1 MKDNK
6 VIKATEKI
14 KQAQM
19 KILRDKKQRQEDKL
33 ILGDNMPKDKK
44 LKVKVKP

>member
-19 KILRDKKQRQEDKL
+19 KILRDKK
-33 ILGDNMPKDKK
+33 
-44 LKVKVKP
+44 